1 MKKHFLTASLV
12 ALMGTGVTAQEK
24 LGSKINDTVLSLAT
38 CTKCINFSN

>member
-1 MKKHFLTASLV
+1 MLWKTKIQR
-12 ALMGTGVTAQEK
+12 TGVTAQEK